1 MRTVFADTVY
11 WIALARP
18 DDQWHDAAR
27 EAGRQLGEVTIVTTD
42 EVLTEFLAALSRG
55 GPSIR
60 LAAAR
65 LVRTLL
71 SRPEIRV
78 MRQSRRSFE
87 NGLTRYEARADKGY
101 SLQDCV
107 SMNVMEAESIAEV
120 LTNDRHFEQE
130 GFTVL
135 MKQRSR
141 RTEA

>member
-18 DDQWHDAAR
+18 DDQWHEAAR
-27 EAGRQLGEVTIVTTD
+27 EAGRQLGQATIVTTD

-60 LAAAR
+60 QAAAR
-65 LVRTLL
+65 LVRRLL
-71 SRPEIRV
+71 SRPDVQV

-87 NGLTRYEARADKGY
+87 NALTRYEARVDKSY

-135 MKQRSR
+135 MKRSSR
-141 RTEA
+141 QTGA